1 MTTAPASL
9 PTDPHVVVPRELTPT
24 DIGEIC
30 YNVNRKR
37 HSTDNPLSPEFLTE
51 IHGNIVHQAAR
62 YPLTAFVDPTRLGN
76 LPQRCAEI
84 LAWHQTGIYTGTEL
98 AELAAETRFEIH
110 GDMALRKAEDATL
123 QEAATVLAKLIGVQ
137 P

>member
-1 MTTAPASL
+1 MTIAPASL

-62 YPLTAFVDPTRLGN
+62 YPLTAFVDPSHLGD

-84 LAWHQTGIYTGTEL
+84 KAWRETGLYTGTALLEMSQ
-98 AELAAETRFEIH
+98 EPRFAH
-110 GDMALRKAEDATL
+110 FDDTALRQAEEATL
-123 QEAATVLAKLIGVQ
+123 LEAATILARL
-137 P
+137 PHDA